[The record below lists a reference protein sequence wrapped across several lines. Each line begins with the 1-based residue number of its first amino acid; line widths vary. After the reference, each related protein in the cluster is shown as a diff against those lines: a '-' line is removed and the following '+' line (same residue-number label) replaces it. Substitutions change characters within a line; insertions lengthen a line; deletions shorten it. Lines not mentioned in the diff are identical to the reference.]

1 VLRKQGKGECRV
13 MRRGLG
19 ADAPALGFD
28 IDQHELDRGVIL
40 GFDIR
45 RGKLLEAHAG
55 GLF

>member
-1 VLRKQGKGECRV
+1 

-19 ADAPALGFD
+19 SDAPALGFD
-28 IDQHELDRGVIL
+28 IGQHELDRGVIL